1 MEQKQLDEIDES
13 FFGEEII
20 DEEEVEVKTPKKKD
34 KTSANKKK
42 SDKMAEKKSKDK
54 KENKENAEKPKEE
67 VKKEEVKIESAAS
80 STKGPDKVE
89 TWGDDSD
96 EGDSLFKNISTWQAI
111 SGILVVLLIFS
122 VFTNGFQFSNNGGS
136 DGDTI
141 TLSEAE
147 ERALEYVNNNLLQ
160 PPFTAELT
168 ESEELDSMYR
178 LTLTVA
184 GQDVDSFMT
193 KDGNYFF
200 PQGYETGATAIELDG
215 SDEGTEGTTGGEVAG
230 TEVSV
235 DDDDVKGDENAPVTI
250 IEFSDFECP
259 FCGRYIEQTYP
270 QIVESYIETGQVK
283 YVFRDFPLSFHQNAQ
298 KAAEAAECAG
308 EQGMYWEMHDELF
321 ANQEA
326 LDIDSL
332 KGYAEDLGLDTE
344 EFNECLESG
353 EMYDEVQADMADGS
367 RYGVQGT
374 PAFFVN
380 GQLLSGAQPYSA
392 FEAAIEAALAQIDS
406 EETEEEV
413 VEEETVEEE
422 EEVVEEEMNEEETA
436 EEETEVIEE
445 EEEVVEEEELVE
457 EEVTTETVDLSV
469 SAKKWLFTPR
479 DLTASVGDTIELT
492 IVPEDLDFTFAIAD
506 LDVEEDVSG
515 TTLVTF
521 TVEEAGSY
529 EFSCSSCEEWRGMTG
544 TLVVE

>member
-20 DEEEVEVKTPKKKD
+20 DEEEVVVKTTKKKE
-34 KTSANKKK
+34 KTSLNKKK
-42 SDKMAEKKSKDK
+42 SDKMAEKKSKEN

-67 VKKEEVKIESAAS
+67 VKKEEIKIESAAS
-80 STKGPDKVE
+80 STSGPEKVE
-89 TWGDDSD
+89 TWGDDPED
-96 EGDSLFKNISTWQAI
+96 EDSLFKSISTWQAI

-122 VFTNGFQFSNNGGS
+122 VFTNGFQFSNEGGS
-136 DGDTI
+136 SGDTI

-147 ERALEYVNNNLLQ
+147 EKALDYVNTNLLQ
-160 PPFTAELT
+160 APFTAELAN
-168 ESEELDSMYR
+168 SEELDTTYK

-184 GQDVDSFMT
+184 GQDVDSYMT

-200 PQGYETGATAIELDG
+200 PQGYETGATAIDLG
-215 SDEGTEGTTGGEVAG
+215 EGGEGTTDTTGSETTGT

-235 DDDDVKGDENAPVTI
+235 DDDDVKGDANAPVTI

-270 QIVESYIETGQVK
+270 EIVENYIETGQVK

-308 EQGMYWEMHDELF
+308 EQGMYWEMHDVLF
-321 ANQEA
+321 ANQET
-326 LDIDSL
+326 LDVDSL
-332 KGYAEDLGLDTE
+332 KGYAEELDLDTE
-344 EFNECLESG
+344 EFDECLDSG

-392 FEAAIEAALAQIDS
+392 FEAAIEAALAQIDG
-406 EETEEEV
+406 EEAVEEEEEEVVAEEEIEEV
-413 VEEETVEEE
+413 VEEE
-422 EEVVEEEMNEEETA
+422 A
-436 EEETEVIEE
+436 
-445 EEEVVEEEELVE
+445 EEVVEEEEVVE
-457 EEVTTETVDLSV
+457 VVTGETVDLSI
-469 SAKKWLFTPR
+469 SAKKWMFTPR
-479 DLTASVGDTIELT
+479 DLTANVGDTIELT
-492 IVPEDLDFTFAIAD
+492 IVPEDLDFTFAVVD
-506 LDVEEDVSG
+506 LGVEEDVSG
-515 TTLVTF
+515 TTTVTF
-521 TVEEAGSY
+521 TVDDAGSY
-529 EFSCSSCEEWRGMTG
+529 ELSCSSCEEWRGMTG